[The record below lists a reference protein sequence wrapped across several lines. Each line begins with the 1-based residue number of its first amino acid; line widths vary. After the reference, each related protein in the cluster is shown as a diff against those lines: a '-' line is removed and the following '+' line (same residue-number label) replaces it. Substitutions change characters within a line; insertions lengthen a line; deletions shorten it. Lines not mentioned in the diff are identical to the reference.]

1 VNPDPQAV
9 RFGGRYRALA
19 LVKEGQG
26 ISTWYGTD
34 LESGR
39 GVVLKLA
46 LRHGGLAS
54 VERRL
59 AHEAEVLR
67 TIDSPR
73 VVPLLDLGREG
84 DFFYMVMP
92 RVEGET
98 LEQRLR
104 VGRLSLPNALGV
116 TSCVLEALDALHG
129 HGILHRDV
137 KPSNVIVDSA
147 ERPAQATLIDAGF
160 SVSEALD
167 DTLRDVPVGTA
178 RYMSPEQAGFLDR
191 EVAPPSDL
199 YAVGVLL
206 FECLAGHSLFRG
218 DSVGDI
224 LRHHLVT
231 PPPELRALGH
241 KVPRAVDQIVQ
252 RLLRKDPR
260 DRYQSAAG
268 ARRDLDFVRSQLES
282 GIAEPELVLG
292 SADVRG
298 TYIEPSFI
306 GQVDKL
312 EALDRQLDSACQGHG
327 GLVLLEGESGLGK
340 SRLLD
345 EWAQRCRYSGALVL
359 RGQGVSQAAQHPFQM
374 LAGVV
379 DGLLAFARL
388 LPVLGPALRARIGDD
403 GPAISS
409 VLPDLCNLL
418 GVEHR
423 PTAGPEAL
431 GETRSLNALMTLLG
445 ALGSMTEP
453 AVVLLDDSQWSD
465 EMTLKL
471 LAEWCRAG
479 APDAQDRHVVIVAA
493 FRPEEVPD
501 HHPLR
506 ELAAATSIALH
517 PFAPDDIDRMVDSAT
532 GPVPLSARHA
542 VRELSGGNPFL
553 ISAVL
558 RGLIES
564 EAIQQT
570 PRGWDV
576 HPERVAAVQSS
587 RRAAAILARRLDL
600 LPESTRRFLSTG
612 AVLGKEFDV
621 EMAATL
627 AGLPAERVLDAL
639 SDARR
644 RHLVWARPKS
654 SKSVFVHDR
663 LREALLAALEPD
675 TRRTLHLRA
684 AETLEKGEAQVFEI
698 AYHFD
703 AAGETDRALPFAL
716 AAAEHARRQHAL
728 ELAESQYR
736 IAERARPADVMTR
749 RRVSEGLGDVLMLR
763 GQYVEA
769 QERLESAKGLAQD
782 QLSRATIEGK
792 LGELAFKRG
801 DVRQASTSI
810 ERGLLL
816 LGRPVPAHRVALELL
831 LLWEIVIQILHT
843 IFPTLF
849 VARRKVPPA
858 DSERLAMRLYSRLA
872 YAYWFERGK
881 TACLWAHLREMN
893 IAERY
898 LPSAELA
905 QAYSEHAPVM
915 TMLPRFARGVQFAER
930 SLDIR
935 KNLSD
940 VWGQGQSLNF
950 LGIALYASARF
961 EEALD
966 RFGEALRLLEETGDR
981 WEANTALWH
990 MAYCHY
996 RLGNLQEAE
1005 RLSRRVHQIAHEIG
1019 DTQAAGI
1026 AVGCWA
1032 KAAEGH
1038 LPVAVVRA
1046 ALGGRSDDVHTYV
1059 EILQAEA
1066 LLRMAEGDASGA
1078 ALALSRAYE
1087 MVRAKG
1093 LRQEYVAPV
1102 LPWLATALR
1111 TELSDPDL
1119 AYSSAR
1125 RAALLRR
1132 AATIAHRGL
1141 RLARGYPNNLP
1152 HALRECALIA
1162 ALRGRPHRTRSLL
1175 DASLQAADRQHM
1187 KRERAL
1193 TLEAR
1198 ARVGHALGWPDAA
1211 ADALAAREA
1220 MLRTRPASDV
1230 APPDVV
1236 PPLLSLVDRFP
1247 RVLDA
1252 GRRIVSAL
1260 SREAILEA
1268 ARDAALVLLGGDRCA
1283 VHLLSEDQRLVSEDQ
1298 RRVTPRVSESAV
1310 RRALGGGHV
1319 VVATEGLEGD
1329 ASDSLVLSAARS
1341 VLCAPIFV
1349 HGEAAAYAY
1358 VTHDRVEGLFGP
1370 VEERIAEFIATLTGA
1385 ALENAENFARIEG
1398 LSIERERLY
1407 HEAQKA
1413 ISLRDDFLTAAS
1425 HELRT
1430 PLTSLGFAVQSLA
1443 RTTREGN
1450 VLNAREARMVAS
1462 IAKQSRRLGEL
1473 VDGLLDI
1480 SRITRDRLPLALDL
1494 ADVDLREVVNTVVS
1508 RCTDDATAVRSSI
1521 AVHGP
1526 PSIIG
1531 HWDRSRLDQI
1541 ATNLLTNA
1549 IKFGS
1554 GHPID
1559 VGVELNP
1566 DDPGRARLWVRD
1578 QGVGIDPADH
1588 GRIFERFERAASIRH
1603 FAGFGIGLWIVH
1615 QIVEALHGSI
1625 RVESTVGTGARF
1637 IVELPRGKPVLH

>member
-1 VNPDPQAV
+1 VT
-9 RFGGRYRALA
+9 FGGRYRALA

-26 ISTWYGTD
+26 ISTWHGTD
-34 LESGR
+34 SESGR
-39 GVVLKLA
+39 EVVLKIA
-46 LRHGGLAS
+46 LRQRGLAS

-59 AHEAEVLR
+59 AHEADVLR

-73 VVPLLDLGREG
+73 VVPLLDLAREG
-84 DFFYMVMP
+84 DFFCLVMP
-92 RVEGET
+92 RVAGET

-104 VGRLSLPNALGV
+104 LGRLGLPNALAV
-116 TSCVLEALDALHG
+116 TSCVLEALEALHA

-137 KPSNVIVDSA
+137 KPSNVIVDNA
-147 ERPAQATLIDAGF
+147 ARPAQATLIDAGF
-160 SVSEALD
+160 SVSEALED
-167 DTLRDVPVGTA
+167 ALRDIPVGTA

-191 EVAPPSDL
+191 EVAAPSDL
-199 YAVGVLL
+199 YAVGVLM
-206 FECLAGHSLFRG
+206 FECLAGHPPFRG
-218 DSVGDI
+218 DSLGDI

-268 ARRDLDFVRSQLES
+268 ARHDLDFIRSQLES
-282 GIAEPELVLG
+282 GVAEPELVIG
-292 SADVRG
+292 SADMRG
-298 TYIEPSFI
+298 TYTEPGFI
-306 GQVDKL
+306 GQVDEL
-312 EALDRQLDSACQGHG
+312 DALDRALDSARRGQG

-359 RGQGVSQAAQHPFQM
+359 RGQGVSQVAQHPFQM
-374 LAGVV
+374 LAGVA
-379 DGLLAFARL
+379 DGLLAFERL
-388 LPVLGPALRARIGDD
+388 LPTLGSTLRARIGDD
-403 GPAISS
+403 AAAIGS
-409 VLPDLCNLL
+409 VLPDLCSLL

-431 GETRSLNALMTLLG
+431 GETRSLNALMTLLD
-445 ALGSMTEP
+445 ALGSKTEP

-465 EMTLKL
+465 QMTLKL
-471 LAEWCRAG
+471 LAQWCRAG
-479 APDAQDRHVVIVAA
+479 AAHVQDRHLVIVAA
-493 FRPEEVPD
+493 FRTDEVAD
-501 HHPLR
+501 DHPLR
-506 ELAAATSIALH
+506 ELAATTSVALH
-517 PFAPDDIDRMVDSAT
+517 PFGHDDIDRMVDSAV
-532 GPVPLSARHA
+532 GPVPVAARDV

-564 EAIQQT
+564 GAIQRT
-570 PRGWDV
+570 PRGWDMRQ
-576 HPERVAAVQSS
+576 ERFAAVQSS

-621 EMAATL
+621 DLAATL
-627 AGLPAERVLDAL
+627 AGLSPEEVLSAL
-639 SDARR
+639 SEARR

-663 LREALLAALEPD
+663 LREALLAGLEPGA
-675 TRRTLHLRA
+675 RRSLHLQA
-684 AETLEKGEAQVFEI
+684 AELLEKGVAEVFEI

-716 AAAEHARRQHAL
+716 GAAEHARRQHAL
-728 ELAESQYR
+728 DLAESQYR
-736 IAERARPADVMTR
+736 IAERARPTDVTIR

-769 QERLESAKGLAQD
+769 QERLESAKELAQD
-782 QLSRATIEGK
+782 HLSRATLEGK

-801 DVRQASTSI
+801 DVRQASASI

-816 LGRPVPAHRVALELL
+816 LGRPVPARRIALELL
-831 LLWEIVIQILHT
+831 AVWEIVIQILHT
-843 IFPTLF
+843 AFPSLF
-849 VARRKVPPA
+849 VARRKTTPA
-858 DSERLAMRLYSRLA
+858 DAERLAMRLYSRLA
-872 YAYWFERGK
+872 YAYWFGRGK

-935 KNLSD
+935 KTLSD
-940 VWGQGQSLNF
+940 IWGQGQSLNF
-950 LGIALYASARF
+950 LGVALYSSARF
-961 EEALD
+961 EEALE
-966 RFGEALRLLEETGDR
+966 RFGEALRLLETTGDR

-996 RLGNLQEAE
+996 RLGHLHEAE
-1005 RLSRRVHQIAHEIG
+1005 QLSRRVHQIANEIG

-1038 LPVAVVRA
+1038 IPAAVVRTA
-1046 ALGGRSDDVHTYV
+1046 MEGRSDDVHTYA
-1059 EILQAEA
+1059 EILQAEG
-1066 LLRMAEGDASGA
+1066 LRRMAEGDASGA
-1078 ALALSRAYE
+1078 ALALSQAYR

-1111 TELSDPDL
+1111 TELNDPDL

-1132 AATIAHRGL
+1132 ATAVAHRGL
-1141 RLARGYPNNLP
+1141 RLARHYPNNLP
-1152 HALRECALIA
+1152 HALRECGLIA
-1162 ALRGRPHRTRSLL
+1162 ALRGRPRRARALL

-1187 KRERAL
+1187 KHEHAL

-1198 ARVGHALGWPDAA
+1198 ARLGRVIGWPHAA
-1211 ADALAAREA
+1211 ADVVAAREA
-1220 MLRTRPASDV
+1220 MQRSRPAGDI
-1230 APPDVV
+1230 APPDIAS
-1236 PPLLSLVDRFP
+1236 PLLSVIDRFP

-1260 SREAILEA
+1260 SREAILDA
-1268 ARDAALVLLGGDRCA
+1268 SRDAALILLGGDRCA
-1283 VHLLSEDQRLVSEDQ
+1283 VRLLSEDQGPITPPVSA
-1298 RRVTPRVSESAV
+1298 SAV
-1310 RRALGGGHV
+1310 RRAIGGGHV

-1349 HGEAAAYAY
+1349 RGEAAAYVY
-1358 VTHDRVEGLFGP
+1358 VTHDRVGGLFGP

-1385 ALENAENFARIEG
+1385 ALENAENFSRIEG
-1398 LSIERERLY
+1398 LSAERERLY

-1413 ISLRDDFLTAAS
+1413 ILMRDDFLAAAS

-1430 PLTSLGFAVQSLA
+1430 PLTSLGLAAQSLG
-1443 RTTREGN
+1443 RTAREGDTM
-1450 VLNAREARMVAS
+1450 NARELRMVAA
-1462 IAKQSRRLGEL
+1462 ITRQSRRLGEL

-1480 SRITRDRLPLALDL
+1480 SRITHDRLALDL
-1494 ADVDLREVVNTVVS
+1494 TDVDLREVVNTVVS
-1508 RCTDDATAVRSSI
+1508 RCMDDATAVRSTI
-1521 AVHGP
+1521 VVHGET
-1526 PSIIG
+1526 SIVG
-1531 HWDRSRLDQI
+1531 RWDRSRLDQI
-1541 ATNLLTNA
+1541 TTNLLTNA
-1549 IKFGS
+1549 IKFG
-1554 GHPID
+1554 GGRPID

-1566 DDPGRARLWVRD
+1566 DDLGRARLWVRD
-1578 QGVGIDPADH
+1578 QGVGIDAADH
-1588 GRIFERFERAASIRH
+1588 ARIFERFERAASIRH
-1603 FAGFGIGLWIVH
+1603 FAGFGIGLWIVR
-1615 QIVEALHGSI
+1615 QIVEALSGTV
-1625 RVESTVGTGARF
+1625 RVESTLGTGACF
-1637 IVELPRGKPVLH
+1637 IVELPRGVAMLH

>member
-1 VNPDPQAV
+1 V
-9 RFGGRYRALA
+9 RFGGRYRVLA
-19 LVKEGQG
+19 LVKERQG
-26 ISTWYGTD
+26 ISTWHGTD

-39 GVVLKLA
+39 DVVLKVA
-46 LRHGGLAS
+46 LRQRGLAG

-59 AHEAEVLR
+59 AHEADVLR

-92 RVEGET
+92 RVAGET

-104 VGRLSLPNALGV
+104 VGRLGLPNALAV
-116 TSCVLEALDALHG
+116 ASCVLEALEALHA

-147 ERPAQATLIDAGF
+147 ARPPRATLIDAGF

-199 YAVGVLL
+199 YAAGVLM
-206 FECLAGHSLFRG
+206 FECLAGQPPFRG
-218 DSVGDI
+218 ESVGDI

-268 ARRDLDFVRSQLES
+268 ARHDLDFVRSQLES
-282 GIAEPELVLG
+282 DVAEPELVIG
-292 SADVRG
+292 SADMRG
-298 TYIEPSFI
+298 TYTEPSFI
-306 GQVDKL
+306 GQVEKL
-312 EALDRQLDSACQGHG
+312 DALDRQLDSARRGHG

-388 LPVLGPALRARIGDD
+388 LPALESALRARIGDD
-403 GPAISS
+403 AQAIGG
-409 VLPDLCNLL
+409 VLPDLRNLL
-418 GVEHR
+418 GVERR

-431 GETRSLNALMTLLG
+431 GETRSLNALVTLLD
-445 ALGSMTEP
+445 ALGSEAEP
-453 AVVLLDDSQWSD
+453 AALLLDDSQWSD

-471 LAEWCRAG
+471 LGQWCRAG
-479 APDAQDRHVVIVAA
+479 TAPAQGRHLVIVAA
-493 FRPEEVPD
+493 FRTEEVSD
-501 HHPLR
+501 HHALR
-506 ELAAATSIALH
+506 ELAATTSIALH
-517 PFAPDDIDRMVDSAT
+517 PFAPDDIDRMVDSAV
-532 GPVPLSARHA
+532 GPVPLPARD
-542 VRELSGGNPFL
+542 VVCELSGGNPFM

-564 EAIQQT
+564 GAIQQT
-570 PRGWDV
+570 PRGWELRQ
-576 HPERVAAVQSS
+576 ERVAAVQSS
-587 RRAAAILARRLDL
+587 HRAAAILARRLDL

-621 EMAATL
+621 DLAATL
-627 AGLPAERVLDAL
+627 AGLSPGDVLTAL
-639 SDARR
+639 SEARR
-644 RHLVWARPKS
+644 RHLVWARPNF

-663 LREALLAALEPD
+663 LREALLAGLDPD
-675 TRRTLHLRA
+675 TRRTLHRRA
-684 AETLEKGEAQVFEI
+684 ADTLEKGGAEVFEI

-703 AAGETDRALPFAL
+703 AAGETYRALPFAL
-716 AAAEHARRQHAL
+716 AAAERARHQHAL
-728 ELAESQYR
+728 ALAESQYR
-736 IAERARPADVMTR
+736 IAERARPADVTTR
-749 RRVSEGLGDVLMLR
+749 RRVFEGLGDVLMLR

-769 QERLESAKGLAQD
+769 QERLESAKELAQD
-782 QLSRATIEGK
+782 RLSRATLEGK

-801 DVRQASTSI
+801 DVRQASASI

-816 LGRPVPAHRVALELL
+816 LGRPVPARRVALDLMV
-831 LLWEIVIQILHT
+831 LWEILVQVLHT
-843 IFPTLF
+843 VFPTLF
-849 VARRKVPPA
+849 VARRKAPPA

-915 TMLPRFARGVQFAER
+915 TMLPRFARGVKFAER

-935 KNLSD
+935 KALSD

-950 LGIALYASARF
+950 LGVALYSSARF
-961 EEALD
+961 EEALE
-966 RFGEALRLLEETGDR
+966 RFGEGLRLLEGTGDR

-1038 LPVAVVRA
+1038 LPAAVVRA
-1046 ALGGRSDDVHTYV
+1046 ELEGRSDDVHTYAEV
-1059 EILQAEA
+1059 LQAEA
-1066 LLRMAEGDASGA
+1066 LRRMAEGDASGA
-1078 ALALSRAYE
+1078 ALALSRAHG

-1111 TELSDPDL
+1111 TELSDRDL
-1119 AYSSAR
+1119 TYASGR

-1132 AATIAHRGL
+1132 ATAIADRGL
-1141 RLARGYPNNLP
+1141 RLARLYPNNLP

-1162 ALRGRPHRTRSLL
+1162 ALGGRPRRASYLL

-1198 ARVGHALGWPDAA
+1198 ARVSAALGWPDAA
-1211 ADALAAREA
+1211 ADTVAAREA
-1220 MLRTRPASDV
+1220 LQRTRPAWDV
-1230 APPDVV
+1230 APPDVE

-1260 SREAILEA
+1260 SREAILDA
-1268 ARDAALVLLGGDRCA
+1268 AREAALVLLGGDRCE
-1283 VHLLSEDQRLVSEDQ
+1283 VHPVSGDQRPVTAQVSA
-1298 RRVTPRVSESAV
+1298 SAV
-1310 RRALGGGHV
+1310 RRALGAGHV
-1319 VVATEGLEGD
+1319 VVATEGLGGD
-1329 ASDSLVLSAARS
+1329 ASDSLVLSSARS

-1349 HGEAAAYAY
+1349 RGQAAAYVY
-1358 VTHDRVEGLFGP
+1358 VTHDRVRGLFGP

-1407 HEAQKA
+1407 REAQKA
-1413 ISLRDDFLTAAS
+1413 ILLRDDFLAAAS

-1430 PLTSLGFAVQSLA
+1430 PLTSLGLAVQSLA
-1443 RTTREGN
+1443 RTAREGA
-1450 VLNAREARMVAS
+1450 VLNARELRMVAA

-1480 SRITRDRLPLALDL
+1480 SRITHDRLAVDL

-1508 RCTDDATAVRSSI
+1508 RCMDDATAVRSSI
-1521 AVHGP
+1521 AVHGEA
-1526 PSIIG
+1526 SIIG
-1531 HWDRSRLDQI
+1531 RWDRLRLDQI
-1541 ATNLLTNA
+1541 VTNLLTNA
-1549 IKFGS
+1549 MKFGG

-1559 VGVELNP
+1559 VGVELDP
-1566 DDPGRARLWVRD
+1566 DDPRRARLWVRD
-1578 QGVGIDPADH
+1578 QGLGIDPADH
-1588 GRIFERFERAASIRH
+1588 ARIFERFERAASIRH
-1603 FAGFGIGLWIVH
+1603 FAGFGIGLWIVR
-1615 QIVEALHGSI
+1615 QIVEALGGSI
-1625 RVESTVGTGARF
+1625 RVDSALGSGARF
-1637 IVELPRGKPVLH
+1637 IVELPRGEPTLH